1 MEYIELK
8 RKAFAVEHKQTRV
21 QRHHEVPEKNP
32 QEREDEELDE
42 GHGLVEVDDK
52 YSPGHTY

>member
-1 MEYIELK
+1 MMMM
-8 RKAFAVEHKQTRV
+8 VMMRV
-21 QRHHEVPEKNP
+21 QRHHEAPEKNP

-52 YSPGHTY
+52 